1 MFLRHVDDVNL
12 INDRA
17 PLVFA
22 DVMRVALQTTH
33 LQTMRRGST
42 GRLPTTS
49 LLRLPPLYSV
59 VSALEVVVILAG
71 PVQPYVA
78 YHSFNGFIIPP
89 QQFSCLSLPGGIC
102 QEGPERCLA

>member
-1 MFLRHVDDVNL
+1 MNPPRLARSWLSGTNAKRIGRTQPFLVFVLRHVDDVNL

-49 LLRLPPLYSV
+49 LLQLPPLYSV

-71 PVQPYVA
+71 PVQP
-78 YHSFNGFIIPP
+78 
-89 QQFSCLSLPGGIC
+89 
-102 QEGPERCLA
+102 